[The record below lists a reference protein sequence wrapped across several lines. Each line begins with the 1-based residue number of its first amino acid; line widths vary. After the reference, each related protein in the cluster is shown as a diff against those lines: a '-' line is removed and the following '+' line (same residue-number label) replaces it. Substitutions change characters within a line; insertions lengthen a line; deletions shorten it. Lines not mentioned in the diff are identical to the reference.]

1 MWAKYSVNDFDDDD
15 QRYQIYLD
23 RIDEFNFKNNKDKI
37 KRKKDIYILH
47 LKKYKKIYENL
58 KDVLFYID
66 NNIKI
71 EDEIKLIKNK
81 NDEILNIFNDIKN
94 KLYKLI
100 EEQ

>member
-15 QRYQIYLD
+15 RRYQIYLD

-58 KDVLFYID
+58 KDVLLYID